1 MDLYFNIVSKQ
12 FNTVRPSLNQ
22 YRDAWKQYNS
32 EITFHEY
39 LGLTES
45 LYLLLINDEDN
56 FFKLMRSYWR
66 LTKSS
71 SVKMIDGLPYRLRRG
86 KWVPI
91 NLDWLGQITTKKT
104 IRNRPSKLTNKLKNK
119 RKRCATNY

>member
-1 MDLYFNIVSKQ
+1 MTYFEIVSQQ
-12 FNTVRPSLNQ
+12 FNTVRPSLKQ
-22 YRDAWKQYNS
+22 YRESWKQYNS

-66 LTKSS
+66 LTKIS